1 MSPIAIVSII
11 LLLVFAGFLAA
22 SESALTSISRV
33 VIDEL
38 EGKRGGALLR
48 KYSAQP
54 ARYLNVILLV
64 RKLCEFTATVLLAV
78 ILLRNYPSAQAMAL
92 TVAIMVVL
100 SYVVV
105 GVGPRTL
112 GKQQPHKYARYGI
125 IVAYGMAFLLGPVT
139 KILIS
144 VGNALTPGKGFRS
157 GPFTSEAELRDLV
170 DQAHERG
177 LVESDEHEMIHSVFE
192 LGDTLVRELMVPRT
206 DMVWVEK
213 DKSLRQGLSLA
224 LRSGYSRIPVI
235 GDSIDNIVGIVYVKD
250 LAKRALDH
258 HESEQSETI
267 EQHMRPAN
275 FVPEIKMA
283 DDLLKEMQKNQ
294 IHLAIVV
301 DEYGGTAG
309 IITIE
314 DIIEEIVGEIEDE
327 FDDAEIQYT
336 KQAENAFLFEGRTS
350 LNDLLKIIGE
360 EYEPMIEEARGVPLS
375 ASCVVH
381 RGEMLEILQSARDF
395 LPVDFLTA
403 ESILNERD
411 QIIDEGRS
419 SAEAMIATTREDV
432 SRMIEQTSIVQAARD
447 EAQRILVDARAVAE
461 EERHEVEAYID
472 ARLATL
478 EVILN
483 KTLDAVARGRERL
496 EGAGDNDVLSQ
507 LNSDR

>member
-11 LLLVFAGFLAA
+11 ALLAFAGFLAA
-22 SESALTSISRV
+22 SESALTSISRIV
-33 VIDEL
+33 VEEL

-64 RKLCEFTATVLLAV
+64 RKLCELTATVLLAS

-92 TVAIMVVL
+92 TVLIMVVL

-125 IVAYGMAFLLGPVT
+125 IVAYGLTIILGPVT
-139 KILIS
+139 KLLIT
-144 VGNALTPGKGFRS
+144 VGNAITPGKGFRS

-206 DMVWVEK
+206 EMVWIEK

-224 LRSGYSRIPVI
+224 LRSGFSRIPVV
-235 GDSIDNIVGIVYVKD
+235 GTGPDNIIGIVYVKD

-258 HESEQSETI
+258 HEAEQSENI
-267 EQHMRPAN
+267 EQHMRPAT

-283 DDLLKEMQKNQ
+283 DELLKEMQRNQ
-294 IHLAIVV
+294 IHLAVVV

-327 FDDAEIQYT
+327 FDDGEDHFTWLSSNMARANASLHIEDLADELKIEIN
-336 KQAENAFLFEGRTS
+336 ESDFEGIDTIGGFMAQKLGRVPIAGSTIS
-350 LNDLLKIIGE
+350 LNGWSITSERPIGRRRR
-360 EYEPMIEEARGVPLS
+360 I
-375 ASCVVH
+375 
-381 RGEMLEILQSARDF
+381 
-395 LPVDFLTA
+395 
-403 ESILNERD
+403 
-411 QIIDEGRS
+411 S
-419 SAEAMIATTREDV
+419 SVLI
-432 SRMIEQTSIVQAARD
+432 
-447 EAQRILVDARAVAE
+447 
-461 EERHEVEAYID
+461 
-472 ARLATL
+472 
-478 EVILN
+478 
-483 KTLDAVARGRERL
+483 ERL
-496 EGAGDNDVLSQ
+496 ETEIEDHE
-507 LNSDR
+507 

>member
-1 MSPIAIVSII
+1 MEAVSMSPIAIISII
-11 LLLVFAGFLAA
+11 ALLAFAGFLAA
-22 SESALTSISRV
+22 SESALTSISRIV
-33 VIDEL
+33 VEEL

-48 KYSAQP
+48 KYSVQP

-64 RKLCEFTATVLLAV
+64 RKLCEFTATVLLAS

-92 TVAIMVVL
+92 TVLIMVVR

-112 GKQQPHKYARYGI
+112 GKQQPHKYARSGI
-125 IVAYGMAFLLGPVT
+125 IVAYGLAILLGPVT
-139 KILIS
+139 KLLIT
-144 VGNALTPGKGFRS
+144 VGNAITPGKGFRS

-206 DMVWVEK
+206 EMVWIEK
-213 DKSLRQGLSLA
+213 DKTLRQGLSLA
-224 LRSGYSRIPVI
+224 LRSGFSRIPVV
-235 GDSIDNIVGIVYVKD
+235 GTGPDNIIGIVYVKD

-258 HESEQSETI
+258 HEAEQSENI

-283 DDLLKEMQKNQ
+283 DELLKEMQRDQ

-327 FDDAEIQYT
+327 FDDGEDHFTWLSPDKARAKASLHIEDLADELKIEIN
-336 KQAENAFLFEGRTS
+336 ESDFEDVDTIGGLMAQKLGRVPIAGSTVS
-350 LNDLLKIIGE
+350 LNGWTITSE
-360 EYEPMIEEARGVPLS
+360 RPL
-375 ASCVVH
+375 
-381 RGEMLEILQSARDF
+381 
-395 LPVDFLTA
+395 
-403 ESILNERD
+403 
-411 QIIDEGRS
+411 GRRRRIS
-419 SAEAMIATTREDV
+419 SVLI
-432 SRMIEQTSIVQAARD
+432 
-447 EAQRILVDARAVAE
+447 
-461 EERHEVEAYID
+461 
-472 ARLATL
+472 
-478 EVILN
+478 
-483 KTLDAVARGRERL
+483 ERL
-496 EGAGDNDVLSQ
+496 ETEVEDHE
-507 LNSDR
+507 

>member
-1 MSPIAIVSII
+1 MSPIAILSII
-11 LLLVFAGFLAA
+11 ALLIFAGFLAA

-33 VIDEL
+33 VIEEI
-38 EGKRGGALLR
+38 EGKRGTALLR
-48 KYSAQP
+48 KYTAQP

-78 ILLRNYPSAQAMAL
+78 ILLRNYSSAQAMAL

-125 IVAYGMAFLLGPVT
+125 IVAYGLAFLLGPVT
-139 KILIS
+139 KLLIA

-206 DMVWVEK
+206 DMVWVER

-235 GDSIDNIVGIVYVKD
+235 GDDIDNIVGIVYVKD

-258 HESEQSETI
+258 HEAEHTETI
-267 EQHMRPAN
+267 EKHMRPAN

-327 FDDAEIQYT
+327 FDDGEEEFT
-336 KQAENAFLFEGRTS
+336 WLSPDKGRAKAT
-350 LNDLLKIIGE
+350 LHIEDLADELKIEIEKEEFEDIDSIGGL
-360 EYEPMIEEARGVPLS
+360 MAQKLGRVPIAGS
-375 ASCVVH
+375 TISWH
-381 RGEMLEILQSARDF
+381 GY
-395 LPVDFLTA
+395 
-403 ESILNERD
+403 SITSERP
-411 QIIDEGRS
+411 QGRRRRISSVLVERIDEEIED
-419 SAEAMIATTREDV
+419 AE
-432 SRMIEQTSIVQAARD
+432 
-447 EAQRILVDARAVAE
+447 
-461 EERHEVEAYID
+461 
-472 ARLATL
+472 
-478 EVILN
+478 
-483 KTLDAVARGRERL
+483 
-496 EGAGDNDVLSQ
+496 
-507 LNSDR
+507 

>member
-1 MSPIAIVSII
+1 MSPIAIISII
-11 LLLVFAGFLAA
+11 ALLIFAGFLAA

-33 VIDEL
+33 VIEEI
-38 EGKRGGALLR
+38 EGKRGTALLR
-48 KYSAQP
+48 KYTAQP

-78 ILLRNYPSAQAMAL
+78 ILLRNFSSAQAMAL

-125 IVAYGMAFLLGPVT
+125 IVAYGLAFLLGPVT
-139 KILIS
+139 KLLIS

-235 GDSIDNIVGIVYVKD
+235 GDDIDNIVGIVYVKD

-258 HESEQSETI
+258 HEAEHTEKI
-267 EQHMRPAN
+267 EQLMRPAN

-327 FDDAEIQYT
+327 FDDGEEDFT
-336 KQAENAFLFEGRTS
+336 WLSPDKGRAKAT
-350 LNDLLKIIGE
+350 LHIEDLADELKIEIE
-360 EYEPMIEEARGVPLS
+360 KAEYEDIDSIGGLMAQKLGRVPIAGS
-375 ASCVVH
+375 TISWH
-381 RGEMLEILQSARDF
+381 GW
-395 LPVDFLTA
+395 
-403 ESILNERD
+403 SITSERP
-411 QIIDEGRS
+411 IGRRRRIS
-419 SAEAMIATTREDV
+419 SV
-432 SRMIEQTSIVQAARD
+432 
-447 EAQRILVDARAVAE
+447 LVERLAE
-461 EERHEVEAYID
+461 EIED
-472 ARLATL
+472 A
-478 EVILN
+478 E
-483 KTLDAVARGRERL
+483 
-496 EGAGDNDVLSQ
+496 
-507 LNSDR
+507 

>member
-11 LLLVFAGFLAA
+11 ALLIFAGFLAA

-33 VIDEL
+33 VIEEI
-38 EGKRGGALLR
+38 EGKRGTALLR
-48 KYSAQP
+48 KYTAQP

-78 ILLRNYPSAQAMAL
+78 ILLRNYSSAQAMAL
-92 TVAIMVVL
+92 TVVIMVVL

-125 IVAYGMAFLLGPVT
+125 IVAYGLAFLLGPVT
-139 KILIS
+139 KLLIA
-144 VGNALTPGKGFRS
+144 VGNAMTPGKGFRS

-192 LGDTLVRELMVPRT
+192 LGDTLGRELMVPRT

-235 GDSIDNIVGIVYVKD
+235 GDGIDNIVGIVYVKD

-258 HESEQSETI
+258 HESEHTETI
-267 EQHMRPAN
+267 EKHMRPAN

-327 FDDAEIQYT
+327 FDDGEEDFT
-336 KQAENAFLFEGRTS
+336 WLTPDKGRAKAT
-350 LNDLLKIIGE
+350 LHIEDLADELKIEIEKE
-360 EYEPMIEEARGVPLS
+360 EYEDIDSIGGLMAQKLGRVPIAGS
-375 ASCVVH
+375 TISWH
-381 RGEMLEILQSARDF
+381 GF
-395 LPVDFLTA
+395 
-403 ESILNERD
+403 SITSERP
-411 QIIDEGRS
+411 QGRRRRIS
-419 SAEAMIATTREDV
+419 SV
-432 SRMIEQTSIVQAARD
+432 
-447 EAQRILVDARAVAE
+447 LV
-461 EERHEVEAYID
+461 
-472 ARLATL
+472 
-478 EVILN
+478 
-483 KTLDAVARGRERL
+483 ERL
-496 EGAGDNDVLSQ
+496 VEEIEDAE
-507 LNSDR
+507 

>member
-1 MSPIAIVSII
+1 MSPIAILSII
-11 LLLVFAGFLAA
+11 ALLAFAGFLAA
-22 SESALTSISRV
+22 SESALTSISRIV
-33 VIDEL
+33 VEEL

-64 RKLCEFTATVLLAV
+64 RKLCELTATVLLAS

-92 TVAIMVVL
+92 TVLIMVVL

-125 IVAYGMAFLLGPVT
+125 IVAYGLTIILGPVT
-139 KILIS
+139 KLLIT
-144 VGNALTPGKGFRS
+144 VGNAITPGKGFRS

-206 DMVWVEK
+206 EMVWIEK

-224 LRSGYSRIPVI
+224 LRSGFSRIPVV
-235 GDSIDNIVGIVYVKD
+235 GTGPDNIIGIVYVKD

-258 HESEQSETI
+258 HEAEQSENI
-267 EQHMRPAN
+267 EQHMRPAT

-283 DDLLKEMQKNQ
+283 DELLKEMQRNQ
-294 IHLAIVV
+294 IHLAVVV

-327 FDDAEIQYT
+327 FDDGEDHFTWLSSNMARANASLHIEDLADELKTEIN
-336 KQAENAFLFEGRTS
+336 ESDFEGIDTIGGLMAQKLGRVPIAGSTIS
-350 LNDLLKIIGE
+350 LNGWSITSERPIGRRRR
-360 EYEPMIEEARGVPLS
+360 I
-375 ASCVVH
+375 
-381 RGEMLEILQSARDF
+381 
-395 LPVDFLTA
+395 
-403 ESILNERD
+403 
-411 QIIDEGRS
+411 S
-419 SAEAMIATTREDV
+419 SVLI
-432 SRMIEQTSIVQAARD
+432 
-447 EAQRILVDARAVAE
+447 
-461 EERHEVEAYID
+461 
-472 ARLATL
+472 
-478 EVILN
+478 
-483 KTLDAVARGRERL
+483 ERL
-496 EGAGDNDVLSQ
+496 EKEIEDHE
-507 LNSDR
+507 